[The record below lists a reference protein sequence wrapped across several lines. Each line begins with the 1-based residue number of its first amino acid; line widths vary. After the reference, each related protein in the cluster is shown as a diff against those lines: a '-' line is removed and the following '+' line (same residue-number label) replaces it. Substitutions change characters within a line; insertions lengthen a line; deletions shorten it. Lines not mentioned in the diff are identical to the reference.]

1 MTSTCRH
8 CGERIVLV
16 NWAMGPGW
24 THQPEDAAFQD
35 GMHVYCHVTRAAEPE
50 PEPAACC
57 PHCGCEHGHL
67 AQPTLTGEPVYI
79 CASCKRV
86 SLREEW
92 SR

>member
-1 MTSTCRH
+1 MSATVKTIKVKVAVDVEELRH
-8 CGERIVLV
+8 CH
-16 NWAMGPGW
+16 
-24 THQPEDAAFQD
+24 T
-35 GMHVYCHVTRAAEPE
+35 TRAAEPEPE

-67 AQPTLTGEPVYI
+67 AQPTLAGDPVYI
-79 CASCKRV
+79 CASCRRV